1 MLCSART
8 LTHKAAGALAAA
20 CMVLFCGVTF
30 AGVAQA
36 QIACPPGVQC
46 GTVPVPLDRANP
58 AAGTIDIA
66 YALVPHS
73 DTSRPSLGTI
83 VPNPGGPG
91 GSASGFAGVY
101 LKAFAPLRARRDLLL
116 IDVRGTGQSGPLT
129 CPTLTA
135 QAAR

>member
-1 MLCSART
+1 MPRSPRRLAR
-8 LTHKAAGALAAA
+8 KAAGALAAG
-20 CMVLFCGVTF
+20 CMVLFCGLAF

-36 QIACPPGVQC
+36 QTACPPGVQC
-46 GTVPVPLDRANP
+46 GAVPVPLDRANP
-58 AAGTIDIA
+58 APGTIDIA

-101 LKAFAPLRARRDLLL
+101 LPFGRRWGSTSWICGATPMAP
-116 IDVRGTGQSGPLT
+116 S
-129 CPTLTA
+129 
-135 QAAR
+135 